1 MTNGTFKLHTYLKAW
16 RKHKGLSQEQLGNI
30 LNVAHTTIGRWEK
43 GTVPLTTADLERLAA
58 TYGISVRQLLMPP
71 EDAKSVENLERAYKV
86 MEGMSSSDIENW
98 LSLGEKASGIR

>member
-1 MTNGTFKLHTYLKAW
+1 MEEDTLKMHTYLKAW
-16 RKHKGLSQEQLGNI
+16 RKHKSLSQEHLGNI

-43 GTVPLTTADLERLAA
+43 GTVPLTTADLERLAE

-71 EDAKSVENLERAYKV
+71 EAAELVANLERAQRV
-86 MEGMSSSDIENW
+86 MDSMDSADIENW